1 MWKLGTPES
10 QQTAPA
16 ASSQPHSGGFQLHT
30 FLLPQKES
38 CRLRPLEI
46 SHTDPPKQAPK
57 PPESQGTYRLPL
69 GMKVILKQTRS
80 SRLPSPRAGNLG
92 DWRLAHFPR
101 DSFRRSST
109 GSQRAASWRSPQRCQ
124 ELSCASGPDPSPWGP
139 VGGPASLAASLSS
152 AGHSCADR
160 ALTKPARGELR
171 RQAGGAQPGM
181 PQAGPHSNRARS

>member
-80 SRLPSPRAGNLG
+80 SRLPSLRAGNLG
-92 DWRLAHFPR
+92 DWHTFRGTASGGAQPGPR
-101 DSFRRSST
+101 
-109 GSQRAASWRSPQRCQ
+109 GQRAGGSPQRCQ
-124 ELSCASGPDPSPWGP
+124 ELSCASGPDQSRLGSCGWSCLPGSVLVFCWPQLCRQSPDK
-139 VGGPASLAASLSS
+139 ASTWRTKEAGRRGS
-152 AGHSCADR
+152 ARDATGWS
-160 ALTKPARGELR
+160 P
-171 RQAGGAQPGM
+171 
-181 PQAGPHSNRARS
+181 